1 MVRIK
6 EASVAGLFYPK
17 TAEEIISVMKD
28 YSEINKK
35 VYPISTRAIIAP
47 HAGYVYSGQIAA
59 EAFQYLDDNVKNIFI
74 IAPAHRVE
82 THNLVLSS
90 FDEWNTPL
98 GNIKVNQEINKEL
111 IKKYSCEY
119 ADNVFEPEHSAEVQV
134 PFIQAKYKNV
144 NIIPI
149 LVGAVS
155 DDRLFRIISEYYE
168 DENNAFVIS
177 SDLSHFNKSQD
188 AKVLDNVTANMI
200 EGLDVS
206 AFEHHQACG
215 FHGIAAIVHFALT
228 KSYSLVRVRLRNSGE
243 ITGENDSVVG
253 YGAWIL
259 AEESKTKFLK
269 NNYAD
274 LIHLICVKTL
284 VKSFDTTE
292 IDIDKEFPNLP
303 NVFAELGAC
312 FVTLKKEGRLRGCV
326 GSIIAHQQLV
336 VDLMRNTYN
345 AAFMDNRFEPLKKE
359 ELDSLTLSV
368 SLLSTPIK
376 MKFEDEMDLLNKMR
390 PYVDGIIIK
399 DGNYQAVYL
408 PSVWEEL
415 PNKIDF
421 LRSLKEKAGMAPNHF
436 SNTFEAYRFTAEMVG
451 HNQN

>member
-17 TAEEIISVMKD
+17 TAEEIKSVMKN
-28 YSEINKK
+28 YEETNKK
-35 VYPISTRAIIAP
+35 VYPISTRFIISP

-59 EAFQYLDDNVKNIFI
+59 EAFQYLDENVKNIFI

-82 THNLVLSS
+82 THNFVLSS

-98 GNIKVNQEINKEL
+98 GNIKINQEMNKEL
-111 IKKYSCEY
+111 IKKYNCEF

-134 PFIQAKYKNV
+134 PFIQTKYQDVK
-144 NIIPI
+144 ITPI
-149 LVGAVS
+149 LVGAVT
-155 DDRLFRIISEYYE
+155 DNRLLQIINEYYE

-177 SDLSHFNKSQD
+177 SDLSHFHKTHD
-188 AKVLDNVTANMI
+188 AKIIDTITANMI
-200 EGLDVS
+200 ESLDIS
-206 AFEHHQACG
+206 NFNHNQACG
-215 FHGIAAIVHFALT
+215 FHGILAAVTFALS
-228 KSYSLVRVRLRNSGE
+228 KSYSLIRVRLRNSGD

-253 YGAWIL
+253 YGAWIM

-284 VKSFDTTE
+284 VKSFDTME
-292 IDIDKEFPNLP
+292 IDVDKEFPNLP

-312 FVTLKKEGRLRGCV
+312 FVTLKKEGKLRGCV

-336 VDLMRNTYN
+336 ADLMRNTYN

-359 ELDSLTLSV
+359 ELDNLTLSV

-376 MKFEDEMDLLNKMR
+376 MNFEDEMDLLNKIR
-390 PYVDGIIIK
+390 PYVDGLIIK
-399 DGNYQAVYL
+399 DGDYQAVYL

-421 LRSLKEKAGMAPNHF
+421 LRSLKLKAGMEPNHF
-436 SNTFEAYRFTAEMVG
+436 SDTFEAFRFTAETVG
-451 HNQN
+451 HSQN